1 MLQLAAFLQGFV
13 DVGGDIDVFLLR
25 VNISIKREPTT
36 QTTDQDFVALDY
48 L

>member
-1 MLQLAAFLQGFV
+1 MLELAAFLQSFV

-25 VNISIKREPTT
+25 VNISIKRGLTS